1 MNFELVDTF
10 DIGGDPDYKL
20 DLQEKLPDEFKNKY
34 IASRG
39 LFKVFDGKIMYPES
53 FDLRDWATDL
63 EVLQQAKASMIK
75 SETFTKELDKQIAR
89 TVIEDDDT
97 LSQIDEEID
106 QSTTRL
112 GEFPQTPIE
121 TPTV

>member
-1 MNFELVDTF
+1 MW
-10 DIGGDPDYKL
+10 
-20 DLQEKLPDEFKNKY
+20 QNK
-34 IASRG
+34 A
-39 LFKVFDGKIMYPES
+39 FDGKITYPDS

-63 EVLQQAKASMIK
+63 EVLQQAKASNIK
-75 SETFTKELDKQIAR
+75 SDTFTKELDKQIAR

-97 LSQIDEEID
+97 LSEIDKEID

-112 GEFPQTPIE
+112 GEFPQTPIT